1 MMVYRASMPVR
12 HDTDTAPARP
22 DPVAA
27 GSVPKPG
34 RGWTFLTNHAHV
46 LLCLSREADLTMRE
60 LALAVG
66 ITERAVQAII
76 ADLVED
82 GYLTRTRN
90 GRRNSYTVNVDGRLR
105 HHLESD
111 HTVGELITALS

>member
-1 MMVYRASMPVR
+1 MVYRASMPVR
-12 HDTDTAPARP
+12 HDTDPVRADPSAGGPA
-22 DPVAA
+22 
-27 GSVPKPG
+27 PKPG
-34 RGWTFLTNHAHV
+34 RNWTFLTNHAHV
-46 LLCLSREADLTMRE
+46 LLCLSNQADLTMRE

-82 GYLTRTRN
+82 GYLTRTKN

-111 HTVGELITALS
+111 HTIGELIAALD